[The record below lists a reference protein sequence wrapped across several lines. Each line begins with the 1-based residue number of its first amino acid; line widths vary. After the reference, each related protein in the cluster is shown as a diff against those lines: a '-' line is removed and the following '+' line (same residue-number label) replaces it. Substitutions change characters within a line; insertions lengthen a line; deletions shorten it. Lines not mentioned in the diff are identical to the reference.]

1 MTEKKSRLVQYDP
14 GEFRRKF
21 RVLTW
26 LILFAF
32 VFLVAKIWYLQVIK
46 GDELSQRSQNNR
58 IRLQEIK
65 PLRGLILDTR
75 GEILVDNQP
84 SFDISIIPEAAKNV
98 EGVIKRLACE
108 YGENEADLY
117 NNFLSSKHRK
127 PFVPI
132 KLEKNIGRDKLAVV
146 ETNSLD
152 LPGVV
157 VDIVPVR
164 KYIYGEMMA
173 HILGYVGEIS
183 AVDLGRDLYGEYR
196 SGDIVGKSGIEKW
209 VDIYLKGES
218 GGEQI
223 EVNVSGRKLNVL
235 GRVESAPGY
244 NVMLT
249 IDAELQ
255 RICWD
260 AFQKKAGTVIM
271 INPRDGSIL
280 ALINKPS
287 FDPNLLNRGISD
299 EDWNRLLNNPLSPM
313 QNKAISGQ
321 YPPGSTYK
329 LIVAAAALEEG
340 LITPHTRYFCDGT
353 YKMGNRTFRCWKKY
367 GHGNVSLHRAI
378 VESCDV
384 YFYNLGAQIGV
395 DKLAQY
401 ARKFG
406 LGSKSGVEL
415 SGEKGGLI
423 PTKEWKL
430 KKLKEPWQMGETTS
444 LSIGQGFVLLTPLQL
459 IRVYCALANG
469 GVLYKPRLIKRIMTE
484 RGQIIKE
491 FPPEKESIIPVS
503 KKNIEILNLALW
515 GAVNED
521 HGTGLAVKRRGKDV
535 CGKTG
540 TAQVIA
546 MPQDKEDGDMDDI
559 PYKYRDHALFVCF
572 VPYKDPEVAVVV
584 IVEHGGHGGS
594 AAAPIAR
601 KIIDGYFE
609 IKERRNSL
617 QSREVQG

>member
-1 MTEKKSRLVQYDP
+1 MTEKKSKLVQYDP

-32 VFLVAKIWYLQVIK
+32 FFLVAKMWYLQIIK
-46 GDELSQRSQNNR
+46 GDELSQRSKNNR

-75 GEILVDNQP
+75 GGILVDNQP
-84 SFDISIIPEAAKNV
+84 SFDISIIPETAKNV

-108 YGENEADLY
+108 YGENEIDLY
-117 NNFLSSKHRK
+117 NKFSSSKHRK

-183 AVDLGRDLYGEYR
+183 TVDLGRDLYGEYKP
-196 SGDIVGKSGIEKW
+196 GDIVGKSGIEKW
-209 VDIYLKGES
+209 VNIYLKGES

-223 EVNVSGRKLNVL
+223 EVNVNGRKLNVL
-235 GRVESAPGY
+235 GSVESVPGY

-271 INPRDGSIL
+271 MDPRDGSIL

-287 FDPNLLNRGISD
+287 FDPNLFNRGISD

-313 QNKAISGQ
+313 QNKAVSGQ

-340 LITPHTRYFCDGT
+340 LITPHTEYFCDGT
-353 YKMGNRTFRCWKKY
+353 YKIGNRTFRCWKKY

-395 DKLAQY
+395 DQLAQY

-415 SGEKGGLI
+415 SGEKAGLI
-423 PTKEWKL
+423 PTREWKL
-430 KKLKEPWQMGETTS
+430 KKLKESWQMGETTS
-444 LSIGQGFVLLTPLQL
+444 LSIGQGFILLTPLQL
-459 IRVYCALANG
+459 IRAYSALANG
-469 GVLYKPRLIKRIMTE
+469 GVLYKPRLIKKIMTE

-491 FPPEKESIIPVS
+491 FPPEKESLIPVS

-521 HGTGLAVKRRGKDV
+521 HGTGRAVRRRGKDV

-546 MPQDKEDGDMDDI
+546 MPQDKEDDDINDI
-559 PYKYRDHALFVCF
+559 PYKYRDHAFFVCF
-572 VPYKDPEVAVVV
+572 APYKDPEVAVVV

-609 IKERRNSL
+609 IKEKRNSL

>member
-1 MTEKKSRLVQYDP
+1 
-14 GEFRRKF
+14 
-21 RVLTW
+21 
-26 LILFAF
+26 
-32 VFLVAKIWYLQVIK
+32 
-46 GDELSQRSQNNR
+46 
-58 IRLQEIK
+58 
-65 PLRGLILDTR
+65 
-75 GEILVDNQP
+75 
-84 SFDISIIPEAAKNV
+84 
-98 EGVIKRLACE
+98 
-108 YGENEADLY
+108 
-117 NNFLSSKHRK
+117 
-127 PFVPI
+127 
-132 KLEKNIGRDKLAVV
+132 
-146 ETNSLD
+146 
-152 LPGVV
+152 
-157 VDIVPVR
+157 
-164 KYIYGEMMA
+164 MM
-173 HILGYVGEIS
+173 
-183 AVDLGRDLYGEYR
+183 D
-196 SGDIVGKSGIEKW
+196 
-209 VDIYLKGES
+209 
-218 GGEQI
+218 
-223 EVNVSGRKLNVL
+223 
-235 GRVESAPGY
+235 
-244 NVMLT
+244 
-249 IDAELQ
+249 
-255 RICWD
+255 
-260 AFQKKAGTVIM
+260 
-271 INPRDGSIL
+271 PRDGSIL

-287 FDPNLLNRGISD
+287 FDPNLFNRGISD

-313 QNKAISGQ
+313 QNKAVSGQ

-340 LITPHTRYFCDGT
+340 LITPHTEYFCDGT
-353 YKMGNRTFRCWKKY
+353 YKIGNRTFRCWKKY

-444 LSIGQGFVLLTPLQL
+444 LSIGQGFILLTPLQL
-459 IRVYCALANG
+459 IRAYSALANG

-491 FPPEKESIIPVS
+491 FPPEKESLIPVS

-521 HGTGLAVKRRGKDV
+521 HGTGQAVRRRGKDV

-546 MPQDKEDGDMDDI
+546 MPQDKEDDDINDI

-572 VPYKDPEVAVVV
+572 APYKDPEVAIVV

-609 IKERRNSL
+609 IKEKRNSL
-617 QSREVQG
+617 QSREVQR